1 MRGTARSCRL
11 PLQARPGA
19 AGSRDWRPISLVA
32 VRSLAALAAVRSL
45 VALAAVQSLVALA
58 AVQSLAALAA
68 VQSLAALAAVQSLA
82 ALAAVQSLAGLAAV
96 QSLPALAAVR
106 SLAAL
111 VAVQSL
117 AALPA
122 VQSLAALAAVR
133 SLAVLAA
140 VRSLAVLA
148 AVQSLAALVGVQSL
162 AALVGAQSLAALV
175 GVQSLA
181 ARPRAYQRCWAAGRR
196 TFGTGPRSGGYR
208 NRNADTW
215 SSRPRWPPR
224 GGIESAPTTETVRK
238 QHNQDA
244 PARINKESRRRR
256 IPSGTGAHRF
266 GESTSPEVDQRSL
279 TSRTRA
285 ALPDSCRR

>member
-19 AGSRDWRPISLVA
+19 AGSRDGRPISLVA
-32 VRSLAALAAVRSL
+32 V
-45 VALAAVQSLVALA
+45 
-58 AVQSLAALAA
+58 QSLAAL
-68 VQSLAALAAVQSLA
+68 VAVQSLA
-82 ALAAVQSLAGLAAV
+82 ALAAVQSLAGLAAVQSLAALAAV

-122 VQSLAALAAVR
+122 VRSLAVLAAVLSLAALAAVR
-133 SLAVLAA
+133 
-140 VRSLAVLA
+140 
-148 AVQSLAALVGVQSL
+148 
-162 AALVGAQSLAALV
+162 SLAALV

-224 GGIESAPTTETVRK
+224 GGIESAPTTETVQK

>member
-19 AGSRDWRPISLVA
+19 AGSRDGRPISLVA

-68 VQSLAALAAVQSLA
+68 VQSLAALAAVQSL
-82 ALAAVQSLAGLAAV
+82 
-96 QSLPALAAVR
+96 PALAAVR

-122 VQSLAALAAVR
+122 VR

-140 VRSLAVLA
+140 VR
-148 AVQSLAALVGVQSL
+148 SLAALVGVQSL
-162 AALVGAQSLAALV
+162 AALVAVRSLAALVAVQSLAALV
-175 GVQSLA
+175 AVQSLA

-208 NRNADTW
+208 NHNADTW
-215 SSRPRWPPR
+215 SSRPRWPPC